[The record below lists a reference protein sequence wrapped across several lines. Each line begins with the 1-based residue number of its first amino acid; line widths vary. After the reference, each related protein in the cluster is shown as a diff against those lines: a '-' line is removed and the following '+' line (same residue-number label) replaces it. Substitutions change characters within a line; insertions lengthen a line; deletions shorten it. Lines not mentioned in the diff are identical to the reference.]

1 MPPLRPI
8 ALLTACGGAL
18 VALACAHVPTE
29 KDLRASE
36 IHYDLGIQAQNGG
49 NLQEA
54 YAEYE
59 EALKLDPANARAHDA
74 IALLLHLAFQKPRA
88 AIPHFEEALRL
99 DPQFSEARV
108 NLGNVY
114 LDLKQ
119 YDQAI
124 AQYERAL
131 NDMRYP
137 TPYIAQCNLGW
148 AEYKRGNTEK
158 AINQIKA
165 SVTVN
170 PKFCLGYR
178 NLGTIYDDT
187 GRQEEACSQ
196 LARYRE
202 NCPDF
207 PDAYYREAVCLAKLG
222 RRADAEKR
230 FSECEAKAVEGQL
243 KDDCRRLR
251 AQLE

>member
-1 MPPLRPI
+1 MPSNRFKLMLAASGA
-8 ALLTACGGAL
+8 ALLA
-18 VALACAHVPTE
+18 VACAHIPTE
-29 KDLRASE
+29 KEQRASE
-36 IHYDLGIQAQNGG
+36 IHYDLGLQAQTAGS
-49 NLQEA
+49 LQEA
-54 YAEYE
+54 YAEFE
-59 EALKLDPANARAHDA
+59 RALALDPRNARAHDA
-74 IALLLHLAFQKPRA
+74 MALLLHLGFQKHKP
-88 AIPHFEEALRL
+88 AIHHFEEALRL

-119 YDQAI
+119 YDRAI
-124 AQYERAL
+124 ALYEGAL

-158 AINQIKA
+158 ALDQIKA
-165 SVTVN
+165 AVTLN

-178 NLGTIYDDT
+178 NLATIYDEK

-196 LARYRE
+196 LGRYRE
-202 NCPDF
+202 NCPDI
-207 PDAYYREAVCLAKLG
+207 PDAYYREAVCLAKVG
-222 RRADAEKR
+222 RSVDAQQR
-230 FSECEAKAVEGQL
+230 FAECEAKAADGQL

>member
-1 MPPLRPI
+1 MPPLRSI

-18 VALACAHVPTE
+18 LALGCAHVPTE
-29 KDLRASE
+29 KEQRASE
-36 IHYDLGIQAQNGG
+36 IHYDLGIQAQTAG

-54 YAEYE
+54 YAEYDQ
-59 EALKLDPANARAHDA
+59 ALKLDPRNARAHDA
-74 IALLLHLAFQKPRA
+74 MALLLHLAFKKPQA
-88 AIPHFEEALRL
+88 AIPHFEEALRQE
-99 DPQFSEARV
+99 PQFSEARV

-124 AQYERAL
+124 AHYERAL

-148 AEYKRGNTEK
+148 AEYKRGNTER
-158 AINQIKA
+158 AIDQIKA

-178 NLGTIYDDT
+178 NLGTIYEEA
-187 GRQEEACSQ
+187 GRQEEACPQ
-196 LARYRE
+196 FARYRE
-202 NCPDF
+202 SCPET

-222 RRADAEKR
+222 RRADAQKR
-230 FSECEAKAVEGQL
+230 FSECEAKAVDGQL

>member
-1 MPPLRPI
+1 MPSIRLKPMLAASGAAFI
-8 ALLTACGGAL
+8 AF
-18 VALACAHVPTE
+18 ACAHVPTE
-29 KDLRASE
+29 KEQRASE
-36 IHYDLGIQAQNGG
+36 IHYDLGIQAQSAG

-54 YAEYE
+54 YSEYE
-59 EALKLDPANARAHDA
+59 QALALDPQNARAHDA
-74 IALLLHLAFQKPRA
+74 MALLLHLGFQKHQA
-88 AIPHFEEALRL
+88 AIGHFEQALRL
-99 DPQFSEARV
+99 DPQFSEAEV

-124 AQYERAL
+124 AHYERAL

-148 AEYKRGNTEK
+148 AEYRRGNTEK
-158 AINQIKA
+158 ALDQIKA
-165 SVTVN
+165 AVTVN

-178 NLGTIYDDT
+178 NLATIYDET
-187 GRQEEACSQ
+187 GRLEEACSQ
-196 LARYRE
+196 LSHYRE
-202 NCPDF
+202 NCPDV
-207 PDAYYREAVCLAKLG
+207 PDAYYREAVCLAKVG
-222 RRADAEKR
+222 RSGDAQRR
-230 FSECEAKAVEGQL
+230 FAECEAKAADGQL

>member
-1 MPPLRPI
+1 MPPTRSTVKL
-8 ALLTACGGAL
+8 AACAGAFL
-18 VALACAHVPTE
+18 ALACAHIPTE
-29 KDLRASE
+29 KEQRASE
-36 IHYDLGIQAQNGG
+36 IHYDLGIEAQGAG
-49 NLQEA
+49 SLQEA
-54 YAEYE
+54 YSEYE
-59 EALKLDPANARAHDA
+59 QALALDPRNARAHDA
-74 IALLLHLAFQKPRA
+74 IALLFHLAFQKHQV
-88 AIPHFEEALRL
+88 AIGHFQEALRL

-119 YDQAI
+119 YDRAI
-124 AQYERAL
+124 AEYERAL

-158 AINQIKA
+158 ALDQIKA
-165 SVTVN
+165 AVTIN

-178 NLGTIYDDT
+178 NLATIYDEK

-196 LARYRE
+196 LGRYRE
-202 NCPDF
+202 NCPDT

-222 RRADAEKR
+222 RSNDAQRR
-230 FSECEAKAVEGQL
+230 FAECEAKAADGQL

>member
-1 MPPLRPI
+1 MPSSRLL
-8 ALLTACGGAL
+8 ALLTVWGGAL
-18 VALACAHVPTE
+18 FALACAHVPTE
-29 KDLRASE
+29 KELRASE
-36 IHYDLGIQAQNGG
+36 IHYDLGIQAQTAG

-59 EALKLDPANARAHDA
+59 QALKLDPRNARAHDA
-74 IALLLHLAFQKPRA
+74 MALLLHLAFQRPRE

-99 DPQFSEARV
+99 DSQFSEARV

-124 AQYERAL
+124 AHYERAL

-158 AINQIKA
+158 AIDQIKS

-178 NLGTIYDDT
+178 NLATIYDET
-187 GRQEEACSQ
+187 GRQKEACGQ
-196 LARYRE
+196 FARYRE
-202 NCPDF
+202 NCPEI

-222 RRADAEKR
+222 RSADAERR
-230 FSECEAKAVEGQL
+230 FAECEAKAMDGQL